1 LVDAA
6 RRPDLDRLHRM
17 AWILLIVLLP
27 IVGTLVY
34 LATRPTLSDE
44 REKLIAARTS
54 GAHRLDR

>member
-1 LVDAA
+1 
-6 RRPDLDRLHRM
+6 
-17 AWILLIVLLP
+17 
-27 IVGTLVY
+27 VGTLVY